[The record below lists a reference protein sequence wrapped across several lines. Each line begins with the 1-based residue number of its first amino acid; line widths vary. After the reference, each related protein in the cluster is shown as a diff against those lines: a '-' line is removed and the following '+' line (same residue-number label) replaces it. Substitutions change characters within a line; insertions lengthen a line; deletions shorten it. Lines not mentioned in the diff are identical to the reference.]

1 MADVCVAWIRGRG
14 ISVDPVT
21 GQGRDGFV
29 HFELSYLCSDT
40 TFASA
45 TDLDVDVV
53 NNSETQIQG
62 LLRQAVADHINAAQ
76 GYNMAAADIRLV

>member
-14 ISVDPVT
+14 VSIDPAT
-21 GQGRDGFV
+21 RQGRDGFIR
-29 HFELSYLCSDT
+29 FEISYICSDT
-40 TFASA
+40 TFASG

-53 NNSETQIQG
+53 NNSESQIQA

-76 GYNMAAADIRLV
+76 GYSMTASDIRLI